1 MRWRS
6 VWLMV
11 ALGTVCAALV
21 VSCAG
26 SGRAGGVSVNPAASS
41 AQEPDV
47 PVAAR
52 TVWAGTYSRDI
63 QPIFTQNCVSC
74 HGDARA
80 ENGLRLDSYQA
91 VMKGTQ
97 HGPVVAPTS
106 PSASALVS
114 VIDGSA
120 SSQILMPHQGRKL
133 TPNRIENIKLWIQ
146 AGAPN
151 D

>member
-6 VWLMV
+6 VRLMV
-11 ALGTVCAALV
+11 ALGTLCALVV

-26 SGRAGGVSVNPAASS
+26 SRPSGAVPVNPAASS
-41 AQEPDV
+41 TRETDV
-47 PVAAR
+47 PLAAR
-52 TVWAGTYSRDI
+52 TVWAGTYSSDI

-74 HGDARA
+74 HGPARA

-97 HGPVVAPTS
+97 HGPVVIQTS

-120 SSQILMPHQGRKL
+120 SSQVLMPHEGRKL
-133 TPNRIENIKLWIQ
+133 TPNRIENIRLWIQ